1 MTVAEEPLIAGEATE
16 GVSSPGTAPGGTA
29 DGHRGRLRWGIAT
42 GDCALVLF
50 GGYAALDMVPS
61 RGQQGQSLML
71 YFLMG
76 ADDWKLIL
84 FVLGG
89 LCLSAALAC
98 LVPPPVS
105 KIRLTWLRRGLKVLL
120 GLLFVMALACWS
132 LFSLLLLLTASVW
145 SYSTYSDTEGHHV
158 LVGGHTD
165 EIDIWTPYAGPLYEQ
180 YRDAA
185 LTDLEAVTTRNCSLS
200 SGDPGLIL
208 SCGRDRITIPE
219 NIR

>member
-1 MTVAEEPLIAGEATE
+1 
-16 GVSSPGTAPGGTA
+16 
-29 DGHRGRLRWGIAT
+29 
-42 GDCALVLF
+42 
-50 GGYAALDMVPS
+50 
-61 RGQQGQSLML
+61 ML

-76 ADDWKLIL
+76 VDDWKLIL

-89 LCLSAALAC
+89 LCLSVALAC

-120 GLLFVMALACWS
+120 GMLFVMALACWS
-132 LFSLLLLLTASVW
+132 LFSLLLLLAASIW
-145 SYSTYSDTEGHHV
+145 SYSTYSDEEGHHV

-165 EIDIWTPYAGPLYEQ
+165 EIDIWTSYAGPLYEE

-185 LTDLEAVTTRNCSLS
+185 LTDMEAVTTGNCSLS

-219 NIR
+219 DIR